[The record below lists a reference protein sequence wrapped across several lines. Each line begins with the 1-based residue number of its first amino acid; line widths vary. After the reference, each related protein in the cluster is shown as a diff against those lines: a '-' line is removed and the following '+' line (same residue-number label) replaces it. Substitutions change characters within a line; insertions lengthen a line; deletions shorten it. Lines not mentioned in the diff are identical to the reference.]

1 VAGEVVLSWPSL
13 QRSLPRGL
21 VATLEDLSTGQVTL
35 LNTRAAYRYQ
45 SQGGGERR
53 ALRLSTRVGNIER
66 ATITSLSLQ
75 ATRGGGAQLQL
86 TVSGAADLTLTVRG
100 LGGRLVKQV
109 RSQAGGAGTVT
120 VSWDGTD
127 ADGRPVPRG
136 TYQVEAVAVS
146 ANGAAS
152 RAVRTVAIDSSG
164 IEGVECR
171 ETLPASV
178 IPRTEPRRT

>member
-1 VAGEVVLSWPSL
+1 MLSWPSL
-13 QRSLPRGL
+13 QRSSAAG
-21 VATLEDLSTGQVTL
+21 AGGDAEDLSHGSVD
-35 LNTRAAYRYQ
+35 AAEHAGGVPL
-45 SQGGGERR
+45 SEPGGGERR
-53 ALRLSTRVGNIER
+53 ALRLSRGSGTSKR

-75 ATRGGGAQLQL
+75 ATPAAERSCKL

-152 RAVRTVAIDSSG
+152 RAVRTVAID
-164 IEGVECR
+164 
-171 ETLPASV
+171 
-178 IPRTEPRRT
+178 